1 MGLFLEWYYCTLG
14 LYFFLSVGD
23 VLMLV
28 NVGVDVSDV
37 GVDMTI
43 TFIFALLKIR
53 FASTDHLEIDWVL
66 FSIILIHAS
75 CWLALHTCYNIAL
88 FAYCRQSLSGVICG
102 VPATHKLNNIGILI
116 LRILVLKE

>member
-1 MGLFLEWYYCTLG
+1 MG

-23 VLMLV
+23 LLMLV

-53 FASTDHLEIDWVL
+53 FASTDHLEIDWIL

-75 CWLALHTCYNIAL
+75 C
-88 FAYCRQSLSGVICG
+88 
-102 VPATHKLNNIGILI
+102 
-116 LRILVLKE
+116 